1 MSKKMNEASN
11 GDYESLNRKEKKIYR
26 EAHNRLEKT
35 IQTLI
40 NDIYDDL
47 DILLE
52 VKVSTVVKFPED

>member
-11 GDYESLNRKEKKIYR
+11 GDYANLNRKEKKIYR
-26 EAHNRLEKT
+26 EAHSRLEKT

-47 DILLE
+47 DVTLE
-52 VKVSTVVKFPED
+52 VKISTVVNFPEE

>member
-11 GDYESLNRKEKKIYR
+11 GDYASLNRREKKIYR

-47 DILLE
+47 DVLLE
-52 VKVSTVVKFPED
+52 VKISTVVNFTEE